1 MTQLIDPNTVHTVSE
16 LIQLSVAPVFLLA
29 AVAGLLNVL
38 TGRLTRIMDQV
49 YKLDRR
55 EKREKDEPMAQHLLT
70 RRKFLTMRMSNINL
84 AIFFCT
90 STGLLVALVI
100 LTMFLST
107 LLNFGTSLVISIF
120 FILAMVSLIISLFVF
135 LKEIHYTTSFIKTQ
149 QALNETIL
157 K

>member
-1 MTQLIDPNTVHTVSE
+1 MTQLVDPNTVHTVSQ

-55 EKREKDEPMAQHLLT
+55 EKREDDPMAQHLLT

-107 LLNFGTSLVISIF
+107 LLHFTTSLVISVF

-149 QALNETIL
+149 QALNETITE
-157 K
+157 

>member
-1 MTQLIDPNTVHTVSE
+1 MTQLIDPTTVHTVSE

-29 AVAGLLNVL
+29 AVAGFLNVL

-55 EKREKDEPMAQHLLT
+55 EKNEAFTQQMVT

-84 AIFFCT
+84 AIFFCA
-90 STGLLVALVI
+90 STGLLIALVI

-107 LLNFGTSLVISIF
+107 LLNFSTSLVISLL
-120 FILAMVSLIISLFVF
+120 FILAMLSFIISLSVF
-135 LKEIHYTTSFIKTQ
+135 LQEIHYTTSFIRTQ
-149 QALNETIL
+149 QAFNETI